1 MRQTPLGANG
11 CGAPVGGLSVA
22 LRGFGGAG
30 GFFVAETHPLRFK
43 GSGIVPAEGD
53 QNLRQNTVL
62 AQGGPPRAKPAC
74 ATTWMMGRRASPRLS
89 RRRRNSGEAAYSTA
103 KVPRS
108 REGQT
113 RSGRT

>member
-43 GSGIVPAEGD
+43 GSGIVPAEVD
-53 QNLRQNTVL
+53 QNLRETTVEE
-62 AQGGPPRAKPAC
+62 QV
-74 ATTWMMGRRASPRLS
+74 GRQIGALKALLLNHFEDGAASQS
-89 RRRRNSGEAAYSTA
+89 EAFAAPS
-103 KVPRS
+103 KLGRS
-108 REGQT
+108 
-113 RSGRT
+113 